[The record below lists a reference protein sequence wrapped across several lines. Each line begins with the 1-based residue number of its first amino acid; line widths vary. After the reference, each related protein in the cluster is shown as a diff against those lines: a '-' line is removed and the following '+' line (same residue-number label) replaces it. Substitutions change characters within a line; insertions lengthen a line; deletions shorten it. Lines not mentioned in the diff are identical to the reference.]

1 LGIALTGG
9 PVSVDVVDDV
19 LQSASWG
26 IALHGALL
34 TSHDSFKFEQ
44 VLHTNETA
52 VDDKASDLYAFIRY
66 TETGG
71 SNAVYTQPLFVGG
84 LDGDETWLPAQLSVR
99 TGVTA
104 ASTAAGSGDAGKT
117 KVVTIMSVLECDA
130 YQPPPT

>member
-1 LGIALTGG
+1 M
-9 PVSVDVVDDV
+9 
-19 LQSASWG
+19 LQSVSWG

-34 TSHDSFKFEQ
+34 TSQSSFKFEQ

-52 VDDKASDLYAFIRY
+52 VNNKASNLYAFIRY

-71 SNAVYTQPLFVGG
+71 SNAIYTQPLFVGG
-84 LDGDETWLPAQLSVR
+84 LGGDEAWLPAQLSVR